1 MTAAAIFELE
11 NVSYS
16 YPTGTKALENVN
28 MEIYKGER
36 VAILGPNGGGKTTL
50 LELLDGLLSA
60 SHGSVKALGMIL
72 NDATLNSNEIYD
84 FRRKVGFV
92 FQDPDIELFSP
103 TVYEDIAF
111 GPLHLGI
118 PEEEINRHV
127 ERALNL
133 LGIEEIKNK
142 HPYNLS
148 GGEKRKAAIA
158 AVLSIDPEVLLFDE
172 PTADLDPKSRAE
184 LIEIINGLNRNGKTI
199 ITATHDVNAIPEL
212 ADRVYVL
219 NKRIIAEGTL
229 QKIFSDVELLKENN
243 LEVPEVFKLFEVLQ
257 CFGYNCEEL
266 PLSIEEAVEHLTRT
280 VENEGGH
287 IHLHIHKH
295 THDEMKKLKSKYEH
309 HKTF

>member
-1 MTAAAIFELE
+1 MTAKQPVFELE

-16 YPTGTKALENVN
+16 YPTGTKALESVN
-28 MEIYKGER
+28 MKIYKGER

-50 LELLDGLLSA
+50 LEILDGLIPA
-60 SHGSVKALGMIL
+60 SHGSVKARGMIL
-72 NDATLNSNEIYD
+72 NDATINSNEMYG

-103 TVYEDIAF
+103 TVYDDVAF

-118 PEEEINRHV
+118 PEEEVNIHV

-158 AVLSIDPEVLLFDE
+158 AVLSIDPEIILLDE
-172 PTADLDPKSRAE
+172 PTADLDPSSRAE
-184 LIEIINGLNRNGKTI
+184 LIEIINRLNHNGKAI
-199 ITATHDVNAIPEL
+199 ITATHDVNAVPEL

-219 NKRIIAEGTL
+219 NKKIIAEGTS
-229 QKIFSDVELLKENN
+229 QKIFSDFELLKENN

-257 CFGYNCEEL
+257 CFGYNCEDL
-266 PLSIEEAVEHLTRT
+266 PLSIDEAIEHLTRA
-280 VENEGGH
+280 VEVNGGH

-295 THDEMKKLKSKYEH
+295 THEEIGKLRSKYEH
-309 HKTF
+309 H